1 MRAEAIERATHP
13 LTRWLIQITGGFQSE
28 ERIAYSLWLMART
41 PHPFFAILPH
51 TMSPDS
57 PAAQPSA
64 PNRREYYRIT
74 VTLPISLQSETDT
87 TEVELNEK
95 PVNISG
101 GGIGLTVNTPYQPDE
116 ILLLT
121 LRLPDQ
127 EIFKAFIE
135 ILRLDPIPYP
145 AGTYRLHARFIR
157 MTSQSREL
165 LIRHILGFQRDH
177 LNKHYLA

>member
-1 MRAEAIERATHP
+1 
-13 LTRWLIQITGGFQSE
+13 
-28 ERIAYSLWLMART
+28 
-41 PHPFFAILPH
+41 
-51 TMSPDS
+51 MSPDS
-57 PAAQPSA
+57 PAAQASA

-74 VTLPISLQSETDT
+74 ITLPISLQPETDT

-127 EIFKAFIE
+127 ELFKAFIE

-145 AGTYRLHARFIR
+145 TGTYRLHARFIR

-165 LIRHILGFQRDH
+165 LIRHILSFQRDL

>member
-1 MRAEAIERATHP
+1 LFATTTSIVSH
-13 LTRWLIQITGGFQSE
+13 FA
-28 ERIAYSLWLMART
+28 RIAL
-41 PHPFFAILPH
+41 AILAILDR

-87 TEVELNEK
+87 TEVELIEK
-95 PVNISG
+95 SVNISG
-101 GGIGLTVNTPYQPDE
+101 GGIGLTVNRHYQPNE
-116 ILLLT
+116 ILSLT

-127 EIFKAFIE
+127 DLFKAFIE

-157 MTSQSREL
+157 MTSQNREL

>member
-1 MRAEAIERATHP
+1 LFATTTSIVSH
-13 LTRWLIQITGGFQSE
+13 FA
-28 ERIAYSLWLMART
+28 RIAL
-41 PHPFFAILPH
+41 AILAILDR
-51 TMSPDS
+51 TMPPDS

-87 TEVELNEK
+87 TEVELIEK
-95 PVNISG
+95 SVNISG
-101 GGIGLTVNTPYQPDE
+101 GGIGLTVNRHYQPNE
-116 ILLLT
+116 ILSLT

-127 EIFKAFIE
+127 DLFKAFIE